1 MQRGTQTGVT
11 SGFGNLSLVNV
22 QIMPSDAYRRDVSLS
37 SLKMIISD
45 AISSQ
50 IVKIYVPSNRIII
63 HSLPHYSHLTSHTR
77 YTMSPSQTEK
87 PSQVLI
93 IGGGLGGL
101 ALAQG
106 LKKASVPFH
115 IFEQDPSADFRPQ
128 GYRLKINGDGAAA
141 LKKVLSEELWTHFEE
156 TCAESK
162 PGETNFNAISALVT
176 NSRAGPGLRGGPT
189 PYLAD
194 RTVLRNILRTGLEEH
209 ISYGKKFSSYTI
221 EEEGITATFADGTTY
236 EGVLL
241 VGADG
246 VRSGVRKQ
254 YQPEHKIIDTNGRC
268 IYGKT
273 PMSEELI
280 QRFPSRATKWMT
292 LIVDQTPMTQT
303 LDIDETPLT
312 LLLEPVRF
320 QNNKH
325 RKNLPDNYVYWVL
338 IARSDLFGKPDSEL
352 LRLNAEDSAA
362 LSLKL
367 TEEWDPSIRSIFEL
381 QDISQS
387 STLRV
392 SSAKPEIPFWTSSE
406 RITLV
411 GDAVHVMSPCGGVG
425 AVTALRDASVL
436 ASKIA
441 ENGINTKSIGAY
453 EAEMRVYAKMMIERS
468 YFGGKKMFGHRPFGE
483 CALLEL

>member
-1 MQRGTQTGVT
+1 
-11 SGFGNLSLVNV
+11 
-22 QIMPSDAYRRDVSLS
+22 
-37 SLKMIISD
+37 
-45 AISSQ
+45 
-50 IVKIYVPSNRIII
+50 
-63 HSLPHYSHLTSHTR
+63 
-77 YTMSPSQTEK
+77 
-87 PSQVLI
+87 
-93 IGGGLGGL
+93 
-101 ALAQG
+101 
-106 LKKASVPFH
+106 
-115 IFEQDPSADFRPQ
+115 
-128 GYRLKINGDGAAA
+128 
-141 LKKVLSEELWTHFEE
+141 
-156 TCAESK
+156 
-162 PGETNFNAISALVT
+162 
-176 NSRAGPGLRGGPT
+176 
-189 PYLAD
+189 
-194 RTVLRNILRTGLEEH
+194 
-209 ISYGKKFSSYTI
+209 
-221 EEEGITATFADGTTY
+221 
-236 EGVLL
+236 
-241 VGADG
+241 
-246 VRSGVRKQ
+246 
-254 YQPEHKIIDTNGRC
+254 
-268 IYGKT
+268 
-273 PMSEELI
+273 
-280 QRFPSRATKWMT
+280 
-292 LIVDQTPMTQT
+292 MTQT

-411 GDAVHVMSPCGGVG
+411 GDAVHAMSPCGGVG

>member
-1 MQRGTQTGVT
+1 M
-11 SGFGNLSLVNV
+11 
-22 QIMPSDAYRRDVSLS
+22 MPSV
-37 SLKMIISD
+37 I
-45 AISSQ
+45 
-50 IVKIYVPSNRIII
+50 
-63 HSLPHYSHLTSHTR
+63 
-77 YTMSPSQTEK
+77 EK
-87 PSQVLI
+87 PSRVLI

-106 LKKASVPFH
+106 LKKANVPFH

-128 GYRLKINGDGAAA
+128 GYRLKIPGDGAAA
-141 LKKVLSEELWTHFEE
+141 LKSVLSSELWTYFEE

-162 PGETNFNAISALVT
+162 PGETNFNAIDASIT

-194 RTVLRNILRTGLEEH
+194 RTVLRNILRTGLEED
-209 ISYGKKFSSYTI
+209 ISYGKKFSHYTI
-221 EEEGITATFADGTTY
+221 AEEGITAIFADGTTY
-236 EGVLL
+236 DGLLL

-273 PMSEELI
+273 PMTEELI
-280 QRFPSRATKWMT
+280 QKFPARATKWMT
-292 LIVDQTPMTQT
+292 LIVDRTPMTQT

-325 RKNLPDNYVYWVL
+325 RNNLPANYVYWVL
-338 IARSDLFGKPDSEL
+338 IARTDLFGKPDSEL
-352 LRLNAEDSAA
+352 LRLTGKDSAD

-367 TEEWDPSIRSIFEL
+367 TEEWDPSIRSLFEL
-381 QDISQS
+381 QDTTQS

-392 SSAKPEIPFWTSSE
+392 SSAKPEIPFWHPSE

-411 GDAVHVMSPCGGVG
+411 GDAVHAMSPCGGVG
-425 AVTALRDASVL
+425 AVTALRDAANL
-436 ASKIA
+436 AAKIA
-441 ENGINTKSIGAY
+441 ANGICTKSIGAY
-453 EAEMRVYAKMMIERS
+453 EAEMRIYAKLSIERS
-468 YFGGKKMFGHRPFGE
+468 YFGGKKMFGQRPFGD
-483 CALLEL
+483 CAPLEQ